1 MIEKHD
7 VPLDP
12 PLAHELVD
20 FWTGIWNDPPDMPID
35 AFLGSE
41 VGHNSLAVF
50 FERGCVGV
58 ASTCMI
64 VASRAVPAIADLG
77 AVATHPDLRNRG
89 LATRVCGAAVDHAFE
104 NGCEALFVG
113 TGGGA
118 ARVYERLG
126 FRKLPGANWWIN
138 VANGDPPE
146 AFVVD
151 YFRRP
156 AASVTVWP
164 GSPADRLIMIP
175 LIVSPNRWRLL
186 DANAGIFSSAYAT
199 IGSFTHYLRYTKT
212 VTDAGGAWFT
222 AVTDDAR
229 AVGLSTALPI
239 GPDTWRVDAFAQS
252 WFSDAWPALIESAV
266 VAAAA
271 SGGKICCIDVTPWD
285 EEKTALAESAGFR
298 HAGPG
303 ETLDCYGDEMPTTRL
318 ERRL

>member
-20 FWTGIWNDPPDMPID
+20 FWTFIWNAPPDMPID

-41 VGHNSLAVF
+41 VEHNSVAVF
-50 FERGCVGV
+50 FERGNVGV

-64 VASRAVPAIADLG
+64 VAPRAGPAIADLG

-89 LATRVCGAAVDHAFE
+89 LATRVGGVAVDHAFE
-104 NGCEALFVG
+104 NGCEGLFVG
-113 TGGGA
+113 TGGAA

-126 FRKLPGANWWIN
+126 FHKLPGANWWIN
-138 VANGDPPE
+138 VADGDPPE

-156 AASVTVWP
+156 AASVTVRP
-164 GSPADRLIMIP
+164 ASPADRLTMIP

-186 DANAGIFSSAYAT
+186 DANAGIFSAAYAT
-199 IGSFTHYLRYTKT
+199 IGSFTQYMRYTKT

-222 AVTDDAR
+222 AVTGDGR
-229 AVGLSTALPI
+229 AVGLSTARPI
-239 GPDTWRVDAFAQS
+239 DADAWRVDAFTQS
-252 WFSDAWPALIESAV
+252 WFSDAWPELIE
-266 VAAAA
+266 AAIGAA
-271 SGGKICCIDVTPWD
+271 TAARGRRCYIDVSPWD

-298 HAGPG
+298 PTGPG
-303 ETLDCYGDEMPTTRL
+303 ETLDCYGDELATTRL
-318 ERRL
+318 ERHL